1 MNKILDL
8 SYVINTAWE
17 AFKKQWV
24 KLSLMMLGLLAL
36 VSCISLLISVQP
48 PVTNDAM
55 ELLTWYGNNAF
66 TLCLSYGIPALI
78 QMIIV
83 SYIYKEIL
91 YAFKGVQ
98 INLSI
103 DVILRFVVVSFIV
116 SLLSYLSM
124 LMCLI
129 PAFFVMPRLIIA
141 SIYVLDQPGM
151 SIGQAISASWQ
162 DTKGNVINLILLGLV
177 AIGVSLLGMLACGV
191 GVIPASAFL
200 YVMMIVIYLVLT
212 GQIGPFTTT
221 ASRDTEEY
229 VVE

>member
-24 KLSLMMLGLLAL
+24 KLSLMMLGLLVL

-151 SIGQAISASWQ
+151 SIGQAISASWR

-191 GVIPASAFL
+191 GIIPASAFL

>member
-24 KLSLMMLGLLAL
+24 KLSLMVLGLVLSVYCVL
-36 VSCISLLISVQP
+36 LLISVQP

-141 SIYVLDQPGM
+141 SIYVLDQPTM
-151 SIGQAISASWQ
+151 SIGQAISASWR

-221 ASRDTEEY
+221 ASQDTEEY